1 MDLCGAKVTQVLG
14 PCAYSEAPDGGW
26 GWVVAAAFFIVEVF
40 TYGFIKSFG
49 IFLEDVMDEFEESNS
64 RVSWVVSICVFVM
77 TFNGPLSSVMTNRFG
92 FQIVVM
98 IGGLLIST
106 GTIATS
112 FTSSVNQMYITYG
125 LVAGLG
131 YCLTF
136 LPTVTILSKYF
147 TRRRS
152 LVTAVAST
160 GESFAMFALA
170 PAFSALRD
178 LIGWRHT
185 MAVIGALQSIVIICG
200 ALLRP
205 IIIKPN
211 ASQDTETDT
220 LSSKMLKALGPQEDA
235 EHVML
240 ENSVT
245 RNKELTAAS
254 GVQSDKDSST
264 TGGHTSPHK
273 DPTESRCLERSQVH
287 VKELEKT
294 GRDAEEQLEK
304 DGDQKLSVKN
314 PLLDFSILR
323 ECSFIFYSL
332 FGLFATLGFFA
343 PQLYIIRLSMSRGVK
358 REQATYML
366 PTMAVAEILG
376 RFSIGWVLTRKPFRR
391 RKLLVLLACVV
402 IMTMDLVLDVVAP
415 LKLCKSRPRRE
426 PWLSDV
432 TRACRRACRSSE
444 RKWKKDGLQVS
455 RELFRASLVA
465 YQDAVKAARMAY
477 FADIIETN
485 SNNPKILYKTLNSVL
500 VYQEPSSMSPTAAGN
515 SEAFHKFFVDKV
527 SGIRAVIS
535 GNSVDPVP
543 VHPLPPTLSSLNT
556 VSYSELSK
564 LVARQKPSGSPLDVL
579 PPRLWKAAFPCL
591 GPSLG
596 QIINGSL
603 STGVVPAALKAA
615 VIRPTLKKPGADVS
629 VIENYR
635 PISTLP
641 FTSKLL
647 EKVVYQQLVSH
658 LADSDLFEVFQSG
671 FRSGHSTESAL
682 LRVLNDIYL
691 SLDQGTSVL
700 LLLLDLTAAFD
711 TVDHVILLDRLER
724 WVGIKGSAL
733 DWFRSYLQNRTFC
746 VKLGDVFSSWEGL
759 RWGVPQ
765 GSILGP
771 LLFAIYLLPLGS
783 IFRKH
788 GLSFH
793 LYADDCQI
801 YSPLCQEK
809 GHSIQSFVSCVNEVR
824 SWLMSNYLH
833 LNEGKTELIV
843 FHPNSRNVDRYADL
857 GPLSPYSKP
866 VVISLGVKLDVGLKF
881 DAHINSVIRSSF
893 FHLRRLA
900 KIKPMLS
907 RAHLER
913 VLHAF
918 VISRLDYCNSLY
930 AGLCQ
935 STLHRLQVVQ
945 NSAARFLTGTR
956 KRDHISPVLAS
967 LHWLPICYRSQF
979 KILVFVYHFF
989 QGGGPPYLATLL
1001 NRHSPSRTLRSS
1013 DQGLLAVPRSR
1024 CRTRGDRAFSVL
1036 APSLWNQLPPSVR
1049 LSPSLPVFK
1058 NHLKTHLLRLA
1069 FPEHV

>member
-1 MDLCGAKVTQVLG
+1 MSFSSFELCLFELCISPRLLVVLIYRPPKTDSNFLNDFCDLVADCILKYDYVLFFGDFNIHICCPDNVLAKGFFNLLESFNLTQWVSSPTHARGHTLDLVISYGLPIMNLVTLPPVFSDHSPILCDVTL
-14 PCAYSEAPDGGW
+14 PCPVPVCEAPATRFRALDAETISKF
-26 GWVVAAAFFIVEVF
+26 VDCMSVR
-40 TYGFIKSFG
+40 
-49 IFLEDVMDEFEESNS
+49 LE
-64 RVSWVVSICVFVM
+64 
-77 TFNGPLSSVMTNRFG
+77 TFNPDPSNVDHYSQHFDVLC
-92 FQIVVM
+92 
-98 IGGLLIST
+98 
-106 GTIATS
+106 
-112 FTSSVNQMYITYG
+112 NQ
-125 LVAGLG
+125 
-131 YCLTF
+131 
-136 LPTVTILSKYF
+136 
-147 TRRRS
+147 
-152 LVTAVAST
+152 
-160 GESFAMFALA
+160 
-170 PAFSALRD
+170 
-178 LIGWRHT
+178 
-185 MAVIGALQSIVIICG
+185 
-200 ALLRP
+200 
-205 IIIKPN
+205 
-211 ASQDTETDT
+211 
-220 LSSKMLKALGPQEDA
+220 
-235 EHVML
+235 
-240 ENSVT
+240 
-245 RNKELTAAS
+245 
-254 GVQSDKDSST
+254 
-264 TGGHTSPHK
+264 
-273 DPTESRCLERSQVH
+273 
-287 VKELEKT
+287 
-294 GRDAEEQLEK
+294 
-304 DGDQKLSVKN
+304 
-314 PLLDFSILR
+314 
-323 ECSFIFYSL
+323 
-332 FGLFATLGFFA
+332 
-343 PQLYIIRLSMSRGVK
+343 
-358 REQATYML
+358 
-366 PTMAVAEILG
+366 
-376 RFSIGWVLTRKPFRR
+376 
-391 RKLLVLLACVV
+391 
-402 IMTMDLVLDVVAP
+402 VLDVVAP

-465 YQDAVKAARMAY
+465 YQDAVRAARMAY

-485 SNNPKILYKTLNSVL
+485 SNNPKILFKTLNSVL

-543 VHPLPPTLSSLNT
+543 VHPSPPTLSSLNT

-711 TVDHVILLDRLER
+711 TVDHAILLDRLER

-809 GHSIQSFVSCVNEVR
+809 GHSIQSFVSCVNEVK

-866 VVISLGVKLDVGLKF
+866 VVTSLGVKLDVGLKF

-900 KIKPMLS
+900 KIKHMLS

-935 STLHRLQVVQ
+935 STLRRLQVVQ

-967 LHWLPICYRSQF
+967 LHWLPISYRSQF

-989 QGGGPPYLATLL
+989 QGGAPPYLATLL
-1001 NRHSPSRTLRSS
+1001 NRHSPSRALRSS

-1036 APSLWNQLPPSVR
+1036 APLLWNQLPPSVR